1 LSLLKVFFQ
10 VAKTC
15 FAVFLDES
23 ALVSNAVCVVL
34 VYVLAVEIENGVF
47 DSEIVGDRLVPECG
61 WFHGFM
67 VKFWRRGFLD
77 YRQAVLVALLHTDK
91 GAPRTAPGCAYVR
104 SGDAGEVHVMQGLK
118 R

>member
-47 DSEIVGDRLVPECG
+47 DSEIVGDSVGARMWMVSWRNFG
-61 WFHGFM
+61 GGGF
-67 VKFWRRGFLD
+67 
-77 YRQAVLVALLHTDK
+77 
-91 GAPRTAPGCAYVR
+91 
-104 SGDAGEVHVMQGLK
+104 
-118 R
+118 